1 MVLVMSGAWERMKAL
16 ELHIIILA
24 YDFVKIN
31 VDNKVQL
38 GFEILS
44 CWRKKLLFR
53 SDNITWW
60 YGNIEWKIVSLNAVK
75 NGHCSFMTG
84 LSA

>member
-1 MVLVMSGAWERMKAL
+1 MVMIMSVAWERMKAL

-44 CWRKKLLFR
+44 C
-53 SDNITWW
+53 
-60 YGNIEWKIVSLNAVK
+60 
-75 NGHCSFMTG
+75 
-84 LSA
+84 

>member
-1 MVLVMSGAWERMKAL
+1 MLMTMSCAWKRMKAL

-24 YDFVKIN
+24 YDNVKIN

-44 CWRKKLLFR
+44 C
-53 SDNITWW
+53 
-60 YGNIEWKIVSLNAVK
+60 
-75 NGHCSFMTG
+75 
-84 LSA
+84 